1 MRYFC
6 VTSLIVSIYSR
17 FCRKNNGG
25 RERGVASGVDT
36 EPLTSDTAVS
46 EVAPSLATAVQPRE
60 KASGQGDNLRR
71 ILAIKVPLIV
81 KIAEKRMRIGEI
93 LKLSLG
99 SVVQFEKDAYQHV
112 DLMVNNS
119 TIGLGQP
126 VKVGEKFGL
135 KITQIGDI
143 SEMIRSLGT
152 GAQPDDSQ

>member
-1 MRYFC
+1 
-6 VTSLIVSIYSR
+6 
-17 FCRKNNGG
+17 
-25 RERGVASGVDT
+25 
-36 EPLTSDTAVS
+36 
-46 EVAPSLATAVQPRE
+46 
-60 KASGQGDNLRR
+60 
-71 ILAIKVPLIV
+71 LAIKVPLIV

>member
-1 MRYFC
+1 MAIESTE
-6 VTSLIVSIYSR
+6 VA
-17 FCRKNNGG
+17 GG
-25 RERGVASGVDT
+25 VEMAT
-36 EPLTSDTAVS
+36 PTSDTAVS
-46 EVAPSLATAVQPRE
+46 EMAQTSGSAVQPRE
-60 KASGQGDNLRR
+60 KTSGQGDNLQR

-143 SEMIRSLGT
+143 SEMIRSLGA
-152 GAQPDDSQ
+152 GSKPEDLQ